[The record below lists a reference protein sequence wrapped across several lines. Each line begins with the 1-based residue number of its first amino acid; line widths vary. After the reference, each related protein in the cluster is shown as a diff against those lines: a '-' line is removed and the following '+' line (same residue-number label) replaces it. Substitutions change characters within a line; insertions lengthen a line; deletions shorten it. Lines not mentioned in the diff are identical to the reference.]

1 MRLRKRQGSKS
12 SKKGS
17 LRTQKRNP
25 LPIRNALNPRKRNCN
40 FEKGGTKMNN
50 GYDVNQA
57 LQNLIAMKNSGKSP
71 QMVLQMIMQ
80 QNPQVGQLM
89 TQFRNMS
96 NGRKPRDFITQLA
109 RQNGVSDQNISA
121 IQQMFK

>member
-1 MRLRKRQGSKS
+1 
-12 SKKGS
+12 
-17 LRTQKRNP
+17 
-25 LPIRNALNPRKRNCN
+25 
-40 FEKGGTKMNN
+40 MNN

>member
-1 MRLRKRQGSKS
+1 
-12 SKKGS
+12 
-17 LRTQKRNP
+17 
-25 LPIRNALNPRKRNCN
+25 
-40 FEKGGTKMNN
+40 MNN

-57 LQNLIAMKNSGKSP
+57 LQNIFAMKNAGKNP
-71 QMVLQMIMQ
+71 QMILQMLMQ

-96 NGRKPRDFITQLA
+96 NGQTPRDFITQFA
-109 RQNGVSDQNISA
+109 RQNGISEQNISA

>member
-1 MRLRKRQGSKS
+1 
-12 SKKGS
+12 
-17 LRTQKRNP
+17 
-25 LPIRNALNPRKRNCN
+25 
-40 FEKGGTKMNN
+40 MNN

-57 LQNLIAMKNSGKSP
+57 LQNLIAMKNSGKNP

-96 NGRKPRDFITQLA
+96 NGRNPRDFITQLA

-121 IQQMFK
+121 IQQMLQK

>member
-1 MRLRKRQGSKS
+1 
-12 SKKGS
+12 
-17 LRTQKRNP
+17 
-25 LPIRNALNPRKRNCN
+25 
-40 FEKGGTKMNN
+40 MNN
-50 GYDVNQA
+50 AYVVNQA
-57 LQNLIAMKNSGKSP
+57 LQNLISMKNSGKSP

-80 QNPQVGQLM
+80 HNPKVGQLM

-96 NGRKPRDFITQLA
+96 NGRNPRDFITQLA